1 MVIRVK
7 RKITD
12 IHVKDKSYSNNVKKD
27 DNKKGLSGMSF

>member
-27 DNKKGLSGMSF
+27 DNNMGVSEISF